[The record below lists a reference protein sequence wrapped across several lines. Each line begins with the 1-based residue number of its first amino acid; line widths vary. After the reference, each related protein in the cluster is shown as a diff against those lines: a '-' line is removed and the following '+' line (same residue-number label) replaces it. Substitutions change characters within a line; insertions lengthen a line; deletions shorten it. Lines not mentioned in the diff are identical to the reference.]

1 MRTGTGAGSDAIML
15 HSTLHTKKRNSLKL
29 VKKHGEAN
37 KIKSKR
43 WNKIY
48 KVKKFLYLFKKKS
61 TQTLKSN

>member
-29 VKKHGEAN
+29 VKKKRGEAN

-48 KVKKFLYLFKKKS
+48 KVKKFLYLFKKS

>member
-29 VKKHGEAN
+29 VKKKRGRQIRLKA
-37 KIKSKR
+37 KGGIRFIKLKSSY
-43 WNKIY
+43 IC
-48 KVKKFLYLFKKKS
+48 LKKS